1 MQYTL
6 HQLQIFIEIAR
17 QQSITKAAES
27 LHLTQPAVSIQLK
40 KLQEQF
46 DVPLYEVIGR
56 KLFVT
61 DFGKQVVESAK
72 RILEEIADLEKRT
85 LAFKGHLAGTLSISA
100 VSTGKYIMPFFLTRF
115 LQENPMV
122 ELRMDV
128 TNKGSV
134 VKHLEKNEVDFAL
147 MSIIPPNMA
156 VEKVELMENQLFLVA
171 KPGAESED
179 IDLANVPLIFREQG
193 SATRQAMEKYLLD
206 KKINARSSM
215 ILATNEA
222 IKQAVMAGLGF
233 SILPLIGLRNE
244 LVDGQLKIYPKT
256 DLPIV
261 TTWNLVWL
269 KEKNLSPIAR
279 AYLEFIN
286 DHKIDVMQEHFSWFN
301 QMKI

>member
-156 VEKVELMENQLFLVA
+156 VEKVELMENQLFLVG
-171 KPGAESED
+171 KPGAEPED
-179 IDLANVPLIFREQG
+179 IDLGNVPLIFREPG

-244 LVDGQLKIYPKT
+244 LVVGM
-256 DLPIV
+256 
-261 TTWNLVWL
+261 
-269 KEKNLSPIAR
+269 
-279 AYLEFIN
+279 FILN
-286 DHKIDVMQEHFSWFN
+286 KFLHL
-301 QMKI
+301 